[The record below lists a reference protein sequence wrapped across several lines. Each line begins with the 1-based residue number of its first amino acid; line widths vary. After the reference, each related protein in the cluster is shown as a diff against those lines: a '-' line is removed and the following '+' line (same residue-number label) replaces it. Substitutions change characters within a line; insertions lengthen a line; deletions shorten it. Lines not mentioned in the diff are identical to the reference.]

1 VKKILLTGGT
11 GALGRAVIARMNQ
24 LGGYQVITAGRQCV
38 NDSVAHMHCDVCN
51 HEQLTAVFDQAKPD
65 VALHLAATF
74 SGNLDEAY
82 ATNVAPAKH
91 ILDLVQYSGLNTR
104 VILIGSAAEYGAV
117 RVDENPIRENRVL
130 TPVSIYGVSKAWQT
144 QLLGLYRRQGLNVV
158 CARVFN
164 LIGPGVSSSLFAG
177 RLQNQIN
184 EVLAGKKTTVEIGSL
199 TAVRDYISTDEA
211 AIQLLAIAKHG
222 EAGEIYHVASGVPVT
237 MREILIS
244 QMKEF
249 GLDPSIVR
257 EATALSNHLGYDVPV
272 IYADVTK
279 TKKLLAAEEEN
290 AQA

>member
-164 LIGPGVSSSLFAG
+164 LLGPGVSGRLFAG
-177 RLQNQIN
+177 RLQNQID
-184 EVLAGKKTTVEIGSL
+184 EVLAGEKSMIEVGSL
-199 TAVRDYISTDEA
+199 TAIRDYISTDEA
-211 AIQLLAIAKHG
+211 AKQLLAIAMHG
-222 EAGEIYHVASGVPVT
+222 ESGEIYHVASGIPVT
-237 MREILIS
+237 MREILMRQLEES
-244 QMKEF
+244 
-249 GLDPSIVR
+249 GLASSIVQ
-257 EATALSNHLGYDVPV
+257 ESNGLSNHRGYDVPA

-279 TKKLLAAEEEN
+279 TKQLFAAERVN
-290 AQA
+290 A